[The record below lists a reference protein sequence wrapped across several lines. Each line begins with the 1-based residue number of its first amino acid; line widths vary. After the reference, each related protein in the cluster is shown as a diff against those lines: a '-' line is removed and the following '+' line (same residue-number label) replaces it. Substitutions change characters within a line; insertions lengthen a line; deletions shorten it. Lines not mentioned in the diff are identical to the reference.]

1 MAYIYFSSSDL
12 GSPIELDAEEEYVA
26 LPLGLKSSKHEGKED
41 ATKTTNEERE
51 VNYRSRLDN
60 LSTPKEK
67 DIAK

>member
-1 MAYIYFSSSDL
+1 M
-12 GSPIELDAEEEYVA
+12 A
-26 LPLGLKSSKHEGKED
+26 LPLGLKSSKHEVKED

-51 VNYRSRLDN
+51 VDYRSRLDN